1 MRKEFTIKTCAVC
14 TEPLRVPYFTLCY
27 ACYNQYRDQLKEPW
41 MKELIRIQRRQDA
54 ITSKEQY
61 SLVPYKSLDT
71 RMVPDNRQYT
81 MPAELA
87 EKILQLYDDS
97 IDKEA
102 CGVGKR
108 ISLRK
113 IQELIGNAVSY
124 ITIRSLLMAYRKE
137 TYMKC

>member
-1 MRKEFTIKTCAVC
+1 
-14 TEPLRVPYFTLCY
+14 
-27 ACYNQYRDQLKEPW
+27 